1 MCITNFPSNFD
12 FDKLHFEY
20 DFFHR
25 IDQEPVNFFSVKLI
39 TVSGVSGSS
48 LIPQE
53 DSGVSGGGGR
63 SGSKFSFKLS
73 AGLGL
78 QLLLQNNKK

>member
-1 MCITNFPSNFD
+1 MGYQANMAIRNQSNFLSD
-12 FDKLHFEY
+12 LF
-20 DFFHR
+20 
-25 IDQEPVNFFSVKLI
+25 VKLI

-78 QLLLQNNKK
+78 QLLLQNNKE

>member
-1 MCITNFPSNFD
+1 MGGIFYQANMAIRNQSNFLSD
-12 FDKLHFEY
+12 LF
-20 DFFHR
+20 
-25 IDQEPVNFFSVKLI
+25 VKLI

-78 QLLLQNNKK
+78 QLLLQNNKE

>member
-1 MCITNFPSNFD
+1 MGGIHYQANMAIRNQSNFLSD
-12 FDKLHFEY
+12 LF
-20 DFFHR
+20 
-25 IDQEPVNFFSVKLI
+25 VKLI

-78 QLLLQNNKK
+78 QLLLQNNKE

>member
-1 MCITNFPSNFD
+1 MIFFIEQISARNQSNF
-12 FDKLHFEY
+12 LS
-20 DFFHR
+20 DFF
-25 IDQEPVNFFSVKLI
+25 VKLI

-53 DSGVSGGGGR
+53 DSSVSGGGGR

-78 QLLLQNNKK
+78 QLLLQNNKE

>member
-1 MCITNFPSNFD
+1 MNFQAFSLSS
-12 FDKLHFEY
+12 KLGYQEPVKFFY
-20 DFFHR
+20 DFF
-25 IDQEPVNFFSVKLI
+25 VKLI

-78 QLLLQNNKK
+78 QLLLQNNKE

>member
-1 MCITNFPSNFD
+1 MI
-12 FDKLHFEY
+12 
-20 DFFHR
+20 FFHR
-25 IDQEPVNFFSVKLI
+25 IDEEPVKFFSVKLI

-78 QLLLQNNKK
+78 QLLLQNNKE